1 MRALFAF
8 AACLLVACASSPT
21 EVARPNLAEEIGSLR
36 NAVVATPAGVAAG
49 EVVYFARGLSDAD
62 RAAVAAFEPGLR
74 VVEGLTREEAV
85 ARASEA
91 HGVDAFYASAEFVAA
106 APQLTWVQVPSA
118 GVDHYASAAHLVG
131 EPRIVMTNMRAV
143 HGPAIADHV
152 FAMLLALTRDLP
164 VHLAGRASG
173 AWNEDGSGVL
183 EPITLAGRTLL
194 VVGLGGIGSEVAKR
208 GAGFDMRVLATRR
221 SGSGSA
227 PFIERVA
234 GPDALLELL
243 PEADVVVVC
252 VPLTPETDGLFD
264 AAAFAAMK
272 RGAYLVNIAR
282 GRVVDTTALVD
293 ALHTGR
299 IAGACLDV
307 TEPEPLPADHVL
319 WTFPNVVITPHVAAQ
334 SASTLERRSA
344 LLVENLRRF
353 AAGEPLL
360 NVVDKQLGY

>member
-21 EVARPNLAEEIGSLR
+21 EAPRPNLAEEIGSLR

-74 VVEGLTREEAV
+74 VVEGLTREQAV
-85 ARASEA
+85 SRAHEA

-118 GVDHYASAAHLVG
+118 GVDHYASAAHLVD

-164 VHLAGRASG
+164 VHLTGRVSG

-208 GAGFDMRVLATRR
+208 AAGFDMRVIATRR
-221 SGSGSA
+221 TGTDA
-227 PFIERVA
+227 PPFVERVA

-282 GRVVDTTALVD
+282 GRVVDTAALVD

-360 NVVDKQLGY
+360 NVVDKGLGY